1 MSAKVLETWIN
12 ETLKDAE
19 HLDLP
24 GCIINSEVLVPINRY
39 QIDRKKLVAYGLP
52 NEMIDRIYRALFV
65 YSVGFYQLIKDQL
78 KHTKKNFKVI
88 TDIWK
93 VFQIL
98 LEYCCRNDYRTL
110 ISEIT
115 IQHNAEFKEMKE
127 IYTRKFDDQAINERQ
142 LKQQVELLQK
152 SCETIE
158 QERANE
164 RS

>member
-24 GCIINSEVLVPINRY
+24 GCIINSDVLVPINRY
-39 QIDRKKLVAYGLP
+39 QIDRKKLVTYGLP

-93 VFQIL
+93 VF
-98 LEYCCRNDYRTL
+98 
-110 ISEIT
+110 
-115 IQHNAEFKEMKE
+115 
-127 IYTRKFDDQAINERQ
+127 
-142 LKQQVELLQK
+142 
-152 SCETIE
+152 
-158 QERANE
+158 
-164 RS
+164 